1 MAEYDLL
8 VRGGEVL
15 DPASGRR
22 ETADVAVRAG
32 RIAAIG
38 AALRAR
44 AGRTI
49 DVRGRMVTPGLIDLH
64 THLGFEIHRQVL
76 APETACPP
84 GGVTTAVDM
93 GSTGA
98 WTFPWY
104 RQRVLEG
111 CPIRLYSFVNISA
124 LGTTAI
130 HTPYY
135 VEHYGAYID
144 VPEVIRTIE
153 AHRDYIRGVK
163 VFAAGQMVGH
173 WALGAIAAAQEAA
186 GAAGL
191 PIAVH
196 ISQGPPG
203 LDEIVERLRPGDI
216 LTHTYTPHDQ
226 GILDENG
233 QVRASVW
240 RARER
245 GVWFDVGHGAGSF
258 SYAVAERALA
268 QGFLP
273 DSISTDLYADNIVA
287 PVVSLLSTAEKFL
300 MLGLTLEQ
308 VLARITSRPAQAIG
322 TAELGTLA
330 VGGPADLAVIEQR
343 EGRHPLT
350 DSPGETRLAAQ
361 RLICWLTVADGRVI
375 YERPGTGEAS

>member
-186 GAAGL
+186 A
-191 PIAVH
+191 
-196 ISQGPPG
+196 QPG
-203 LDEIVERLRPGDI
+203 CPSPCTSHRGRRAW
-216 LTHTYTPHDQ
+216 T
-226 GILDENG
+226 
-233 QVRASVW
+233 RASS
-240 RARER
+240 A
-245 GVWFDVGHGAGSF
+245 
-258 SYAVAERALA
+258 
-268 QGFLP
+268 
-273 DSISTDLYADNIVA
+273 
-287 PVVSLLSTAEKFL
+287 
-300 MLGLTLEQ
+300 
-308 VLARITSRPAQAIG
+308 
-322 TAELGTLA
+322 
-330 VGGPADLAVIEQR
+330 GGPAISSRTPQPR
-343 EGRHPLT
+343 T
-350 DSPGETRLAAQ
+350 TRASWTRTARCAPRCGARANAA
-361 RLICWLTVADGRVI
+361 CGST
-375 YERPGTGEAS
+375 